1 MAIEEEKHF
10 KNGYFFLKKIEK
22 GAILADFY
30 MSDFQQIQSTL
41 FFLSSY
47 TPEDCPGVG
56 RETGGEDEK
65 CRPEGSGMD
74 VLI

>member
-1 MAIEEEKHF
+1 
-10 KNGYFFLKKIEK
+10 
-22 GAILADFY
+22 
-30 MSDFQQIQSTL
+30 MSDFQRIQSTL

-47 TPEDCPGVG
+47 TPEDCLGVG
-56 RETGGEDEK
+56 REAGGEDEK